1 MGCRAWRIGER
12 HSEPPT
18 SGCSVRWSARFPA
31 EGSTSIHPSACWRS
45 RVPAGSASPAWKA
58 TAQADATS
66 HRSSCCGRARSPTIA
81 QRSTCSDD
89 AAALSLRIV
98 VTLTPSG
105 VATFET
111 SLTNAGD
118 TDYLLDAL
126 RLSLP
131 VPEQAHELL
140 TVGGRWTNEFGQ
152 NRTPW
157 IANCLTIENRR
168 GKTSHERLGVVFAGT
183 PAFGEHSGE
192 VWGCHIGWSGNF
204 EISCDAV
211 TDGRRSIQ
219 VGELLA
225 SGEIVLSARRAIRR
239 ADGLRGLLGRGLNA
253 VSNCFHSYLRARS
266 VHPSRPRPVL
276 LNIWE
281 AVYFDHD
288 STTSADLADIAAS
301 VGVERFVVDDGWFH
315 GRRNDRAGPR

>member
-1 MGCRAWRIGER
+1 MGCRAWRIGAR
-12 HSEPPT
+12 HSATPT
-18 SGCSVRWSARFPA
+18 RGCSVRSSARFPV
-31 EGSTSIHPSACWRS
+31 EGSTSIHPSAWWRS
-45 RVPAGSASPAWKA
+45 RVPAGSASPACEG
-58 TAQADATS
+58 
-66 HRSSCCGRARSPTIA
+66 HRAGGRDFAPQFVLQSSEVTDGRAAFDLAR
-81 QRSTCSDD
+81 RCSG
-89 AAALSLRIV
+89 LSLRIV
-98 VTLTPSG
+98 VALTPSG

-111 SLTNAGD
+111 SLTNDGD

-131 VPEQAHELL
+131 VPEQAQELL

-152 NRTPW
+152 SRTPW

-225 SGEIVLSARRAIRR
+225 SGEIVLAPGERYDTPTVYAAYSARA
-239 ADGLRGLLGRGLNA
+239 
-253 VSNCFHSYLRARS
+253 
-266 VHPSRPRPVL
+266 
-276 LNIWE
+276 
-281 AVYFDHD
+281 
-288 STTSADLADIAAS
+288 
-301 VGVERFVVDDGWFH
+301 
-315 GRRNDRAGPR
+315 